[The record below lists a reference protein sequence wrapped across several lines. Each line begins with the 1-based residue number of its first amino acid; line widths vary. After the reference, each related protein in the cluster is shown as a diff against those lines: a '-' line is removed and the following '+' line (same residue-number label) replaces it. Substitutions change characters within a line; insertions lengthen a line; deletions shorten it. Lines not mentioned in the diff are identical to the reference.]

1 MSVVRREV
9 KDARHSTPI
18 LNSSHGLLYSA
29 VRNTQLNGTF
39 LMLAEIAACSAA
51 FQVIKG
57 ALANGKEL
65 YDVADQA
72 ATFFN
77 GKSVIAK
84 KAKKGGSKNELQ
96 NFMALEKIKAD
107 EAWLREW
114 MIYAGRPDMF
124 SDWQAYQVEC
134 RKNRERAAAIK
145 ARRRADTFALLWTCL
160 LWGTGGLVILPVAM
174 YVAFRFFGIV

>member
-1 MSVVRREV
+1 V
-9 KDARHSTPI
+9 I
-18 LNSSHGLLYSA
+18 
-29 VRNTQLNGTF
+29 
-39 LMLAEIAACSAA
+39 AELAACSAA

-114 MIYAGRPDMF
+114 MIYAGRPDMH
-124 SDWQAYQVEC
+124 SDWMAYQVEC
-134 RKNRERAAAIK
+134 RKKRERDAAIK
-145 ARRRADTFALLWTCL
+145 AKRRAETLALLWAGL
-160 LWGTGGLVILPVAM
+160 LWGTGGVVLLPLVL
-174 YVAFRFFGIV
+174 YVAFRFFGVL